1 MLVKAVYHSMFDLFL
16 IEMMKNNEKQND
28 VFVNMKEDF
37 HLVEK
42 CLLTDC

>member
-28 VFVNMKEDF
+28 AFVNMKEDF
-37 HLVEK
+37 HLVKK
-42 CLLTDC
+42 CCLTDY